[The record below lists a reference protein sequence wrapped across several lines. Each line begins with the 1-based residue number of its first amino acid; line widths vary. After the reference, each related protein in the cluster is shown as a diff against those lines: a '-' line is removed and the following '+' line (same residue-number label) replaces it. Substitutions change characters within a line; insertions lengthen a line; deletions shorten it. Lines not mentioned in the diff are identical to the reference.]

1 MNFFLLFFGI
11 NLYLKICC
19 LSFSSEFCV
28 HSLSLEFSWSIF
40 HVQGVPISMA
50 MKWRCPSSM
59 WQYEVNPLFS
69 SISKT
74 LKGWIFPPEKLT
86 EILINLTIFPFII
99 NNNIIVQMFD
109 ISVNVNDPKKG
120 DNIWKVHESYN
131 IIGTPCRSIQ
141 GVLGLFLGV

>member
-1 MNFFLLFFGI
+1 MLSKLFKWILCTFPFVG
-11 NLYLKICC
+11 
-19 LSFSSEFCV
+19 
-28 HSLSLEFSWSIF
+28 
-40 HVQGVPISMA
+40 ISMKYFPRA
-50 MKWRCPSSM
+50 GCPNKHGNEVTMSFLQ